1 MSVKRATLD
10 HNYDVYY
17 YGTFALDIKSLIMM
31 LSVVQLVAIS
41 GIFIVV
47 QIITTE
53 SACLCEFYRFGSPD
67 AVVTPVH
74 GLPVFYLHYV
84 MEGSSD

>member
-1 MSVKRATLD
+1 MRIR
-10 HNYDVYY
+10 
-17 YGTFALDIKSLIMM
+17 DIAAASLKITN
-31 LSVVQLVAIS
+31 VQAAWHFRS
-41 GIFIVV
+41 GGER
-47 QIITTE
+47 TD
-53 SACLCEFYRFGSPD
+53 C